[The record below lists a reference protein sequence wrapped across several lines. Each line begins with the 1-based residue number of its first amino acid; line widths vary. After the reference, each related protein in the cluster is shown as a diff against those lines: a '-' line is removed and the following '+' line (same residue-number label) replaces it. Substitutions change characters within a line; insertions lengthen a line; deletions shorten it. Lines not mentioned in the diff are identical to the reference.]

1 MHPRIQERNEGL
13 QALRARLSTAT
24 HQMYALIGQEAPVQ
38 RIRYQV
44 VTKGEKAYHIVEL
57 ATGRVRGFRFAYMA
71 AVNFALELEA
81 RPDADSR
88 LGGASTTGETSVVE
102 P

>member
-38 RIRYQV
+38 KIRYQV

-57 ATGRVRGFRFAYMA
+57 ATGRVRGFRFAYKA
-71 AVNFALELEA
+71 AVNFAQELEA
-81 RPDADSR
+81 RADAKADMA
-88 LGGASTTGETSVVE
+88 GAQ
-102 P
+102 